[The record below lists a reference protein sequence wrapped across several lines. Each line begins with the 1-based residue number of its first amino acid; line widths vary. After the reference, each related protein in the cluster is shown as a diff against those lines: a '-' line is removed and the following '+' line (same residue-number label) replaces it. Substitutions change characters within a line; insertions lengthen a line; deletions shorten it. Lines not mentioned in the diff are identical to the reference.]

1 MLWQLAHVQQLLG
14 VHCAR
19 GKKRHA
25 RQAIC
30 LADLAAGPPFP
41 VKKYPAETLQL
52 VLQLVIFS
60 ILQTC
65 MAVAGTST

>member
-19 GKKRHA
+19 GKKHA

-65 MAVAGTST
+65 MAAAGTST